1 MNNHSTDQSVPA
13 DRRNEY
19 LKLLELHNTNRID
32 YNVRKWETLK
42 FFQSIILAFIGGT
55 IIAITTGLEHELF
68 SKPTILS
75 FPFTAAVFTLPI
87 IAFAASLLAIS
98 NLNRESALLFAE
110 EAECFKLAK
119 FLELE
124 PDNELP
130 EGRRWIPGDTHLLMP
145 KWRSWQHG
153 ICKPDPEINFDQW
166 VEART
171 KSHSFRRNSKILF
184 LLEGLI
190 AIALL
195 VALIAIYLGSHCSAF

>member
-1 MNNHSTDQSVPA
+1 MNNHSTDQSVSA
-13 DRRNEY
+13 DRRKEY

-55 IIAITTGLEHELF
+55 IIAITTGLGYELF
-68 SKPTILS
+68 SKPNILS
-75 FPFTAAVFTLPI
+75 FAFTVAVAALPI
-87 IAFAASLLAIS
+87 IAGVASWLAIS

-119 FLELE
+119 FLEL
-124 PDNELP
+124 DIELP
-130 EGRRWIPGDTHLLMP
+130 EDRRWIPGDTHLLMP
-145 KWRSWQHG
+145 KWRSWQRG
-153 ICKPDPEINFDQW
+153 ICKPDPESNFDQW

-184 LLEGLI
+184 LLEMSV
-190 AIALL
+190 AFALL
-195 VALIAIYLGSHCSAF
+195 VALIAIYLGSRCSAF